1 MHPRNPVPT
10 ALTVRSWGTTLLIRS
25 VSGFPQRAESSLT
38 GTGLAE
44 QVPCFAILFE
54 RGMAVV
60 PGAKGIER
68 NVQSP
73 SQSANWNQIPE
84 LLAVVSLAAEHCGQ
98 EVDLLLSV
106 GHLFAAGPPAG
117 PHAESIL
124 RHVSAAPDLHAPN
137 PSPPSIKDYIEPPV
151 IATGL
156 VAPKS
161 PI

>member
-84 LLAVVSLAAEHCGQ
+84 LLAVVSLASAHSGHSS
-98 EVDLLLSV
+98 DFLFTLL
-106 GHLFAAGPPAG
+106 HLLPP
-117 PHAESIL
+117 
-124 RHVSAAPDLHAPN
+124 
-137 PSPPSIKDYIEPPV
+137 
-151 IATGL
+151 
-156 VAPKS
+156 
-161 PI
+161 